1 MKNHCTTHQ
10 LQCDKANTRG
20 MTEKVKARN
29 SSTYALFR
37 KKSKNKVAGAKWT
50 TPTLLKSML
59 ITE

>member
-1 MKNHCTTHQ
+1 
-10 LQCDKANTRG
+10 

-37 KKSKNKVAGAKWT
+37 NKSKKQSWKVAGAKWT
-50 TPTLLKSML
+50 TPTLLKYML

>member
-1 MKNHCTTHQ
+1 
-10 LQCDKANTRG
+10 
-20 MTEKVKARN
+20 MTEKVEARN
-29 SSTYALFR
+29 SSTYAFFR